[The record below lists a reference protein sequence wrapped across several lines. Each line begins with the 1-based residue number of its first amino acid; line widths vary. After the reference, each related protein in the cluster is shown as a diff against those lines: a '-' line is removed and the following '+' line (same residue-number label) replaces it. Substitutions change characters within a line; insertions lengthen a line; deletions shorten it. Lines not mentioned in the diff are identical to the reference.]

1 MKIIKNK
8 DNVLLKNES
17 GEYHLSNKEFDKLG
31 KEEAIK
37 LATNE
42 IEKKA
47 KSEYVNKTI
56 NFEQA
61 RELGFCEY
69 GIKEFCEIL
78 NLDMSKDYS
87 INELNKKLTIEAL
100 KEYPDECIKLF
111 GKDTLK
117 YLGSVEDILSEDTI
131 DLVLRE
137 EFIDKKTLHK
147 LSVKFAYES
156 LPLFEKEYPN
166 DSRPRKAIEAKEAW
180 IKGEISDEE
189 LEARSAAAWSAWSA
203 RSAAWSASSAARSA
217 SSAAAWSAAA
227 WSARSAAAWSAAARS
242 ASSAE
247 RKKQVINILKV
258 LS

>member
-189 LEARSAAAWSAWSA
+189 LEAA
-203 RSAAWSASSAARSA
+203 RSAARSA
-217 SSAAAWSAAA
+217 SSSARSAAR
-227 WSARSAAAWSAAARS
+227 SARSAAAWSAAGSAKSARS
-242 ASSAE
+242 AWSAE